1 MKIAVCIS
9 NVPDT
14 TTRIRFDASK
24 TSVDYAAVQWIINPW
39 DELALTRA
47 LELKEKP
54 GSPITEVLAITVG
67 KAVAEPTLRK
77 ALAIGAD
84 RAVRIDAEPGDSLFT
99 AKQLAAY
106 FASAPHNLILTG
118 VESADFNGSSVG
130 SMLGS
135 LLPLTLL
142 SGVSG
147 VELDGSSFLINR
159 EMDGTLQTLRAKF
172 PMVLVVQKGI
182 ALVPRIP
189 SMRGIMSAKTKP
201 LTVVSAQDGQ
211 KPTSIAGF
219 DFPPQRSACKMIDPE
234 NAGQVIDLLHNEA
247 KVI

>member
-24 TSVDYAAVQWIINPW
+24 TSIDYTGVQWIINPW

-54 GSPITEVLAITVG
+54 GSGITEVVAVTVG
-67 KAVAEPTLRK
+67 KPEVEPTLRK

-84 RAVRIDAEPGDSLFT
+84 RAVRIDAEPNDALFT

-106 FASAPHNLILTG
+106 FAAEPCDVVLAG
-118 VESADFNGSSVG
+118 VESSDFNGSSVG

-135 LLPLTLL
+135 LLTATLL
-142 SGVSG
+142 TGVTG
-147 VELDGSSFLINR
+147 VELEGGSFVISR
-159 EMDGTLQTLRAKF
+159 ELDGTQQTLKSSL

-182 ALVPRIP
+182 AIVPRIP
-189 SMRGIMSAKTKP
+189 AMRGIMASRTKP
-201 LTVVSAQDGQ
+201 LAVVAPTASP
-211 KPTSIAGF
+211 KPTAVAGF
-219 DFPPQRSACKMIDPE
+219 ELPPQRSACKMIDPD
-234 NAGQVIDLLHNEA
+234 NAAQLIELLHNEA